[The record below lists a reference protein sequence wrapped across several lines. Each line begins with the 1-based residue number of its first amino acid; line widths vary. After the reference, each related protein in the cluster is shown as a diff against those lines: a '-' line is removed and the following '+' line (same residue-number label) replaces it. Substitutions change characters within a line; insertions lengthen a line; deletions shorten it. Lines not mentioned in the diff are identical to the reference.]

1 MPTREKFQT
10 TRDLLNAAD
19 RAFAVGNALPAA
31 EWLWDAVRHTLTTI
45 AQEKGWPYADEEDL
59 YQVAERLNER
69 DEAGLDFLLSGY
81 SAAQGYP
88 DKVRYGFFDFA
99 DGDADDVRRVVH
111 CFINLARELSGCY
124 DNDAT
129 LTGIYPNRTG
139 ISDPYSA

>member
-19 RAFAVGNALPAA
+19 QAFAVGNALPAT

-45 AQEKGWPYADEEDL
+45 AQEKGWPYADEDDL

-69 DEAGLDFLLSGY
+69 DEVGLDFLLSGY

-129 LTGIYPNRTG
+129 ITGTYPNRTG
-139 ISDPYSA
+139 ISARV